1 MQLSNN
7 RYENIKEEITSLFME
22 YDIKCIPINAF
33 EIAIKMGLNIIP
45 YSALSEEKEQS
56 AIKISEDGFS
66 IEKQNGEW
74 HIYYNDRCKSY
85 GRINQTIMHEIGHFW
100 LGHVINGE
108 EEEVEAKFFAKYA
121 LAPPP
126 LIHNMRGKIN
136 PLSIMECFDLS
147 FEAAKNAYSYYQ
159 KWLRFGGKK
168 YRGYEVEMLDLFD
181 VA

>member
-1 MQLSNN
+1 M
-7 RYENIKEEITSLFME
+7 
-22 YDIKCIPINAF
+22 
-33 EIAIKMGLNIIP
+33 
-45 YSALSEEKEQS
+45 
-56 AIKISEDGFS
+56 
-66 IEKQNGEW
+66 
-74 HIYYNDRCKSY
+74 
-85 GRINQTIMHEIGHFW
+85 
-100 LGHVINGE
+100 GHVINGE
-108 EEEVEAKFFAKYA
+108 EEEIEAKFFAKYA

-126 LIHNMRGKIN
+126 LIHNMKGKIS